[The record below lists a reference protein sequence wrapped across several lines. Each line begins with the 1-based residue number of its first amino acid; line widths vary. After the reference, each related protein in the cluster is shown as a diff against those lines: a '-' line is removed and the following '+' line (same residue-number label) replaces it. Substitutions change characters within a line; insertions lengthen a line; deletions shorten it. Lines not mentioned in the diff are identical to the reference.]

1 MGRPPLTGHPAFECG
16 DSSEDSSCHEGE
28 GGGFGDGWVGERF
41 DGEGARDGW
50 VLDDRLVLAVEGSS
64 EKGGGAH
71 RTCEES
77 GKTGDLQESS
87 GRRDGGGQVS
97 VVGVGDEGLGW

>member
-28 GGGFGDGWVGERF
+28 GGGFGDGWVGEGF
-41 DGEGARDGW
+41 DGEGAGDGW
-50 VLDDRLVLAVEGSS
+50 VLNGRLVLAVEGSS

-71 RTCEES
+71 RTYEES
-77 GKTGDLQESS
+77 GETGDLQESS
-87 GRRDGGGQVS
+87 GRRDGADKFS
-97 VVGVGDEGLGW
+97 